1 MKWDIN
7 EFYTKA
13 IKLRE
18 RERSTIVSCIKGAIK
33 KVKQEARN
41 NGVIKMFPNLSD
53 LIW

>member
-18 RERSTIVSCIKGAIK
+18 RERYQQLLVVLKVLLK
-33 KVKQEARN
+33 KSNKKPE
-41 NGVIKMFPNLSD
+41 IMEL
-53 LIW
+53 